1 MAKQLRIRK
10 CDKILRKRSN
20 KNKLFSI
27 NHLHIFTKTIIRPG
41 LVIMI
46 NNHLDI
52 VLMNIRQLSL
62 RLRRK
67 LVFIS
72 FIYHSF
78 YIVFSILIG

>member
-27 NHLHIFTKTIIRPG
+27 NLLHIFTKTIIRPG

-46 NNHLDI
+46 NNHLGI

-72 FIYHSF
+72 FIYYSF
-78 YIVFSILIG
+78 YSILNFD